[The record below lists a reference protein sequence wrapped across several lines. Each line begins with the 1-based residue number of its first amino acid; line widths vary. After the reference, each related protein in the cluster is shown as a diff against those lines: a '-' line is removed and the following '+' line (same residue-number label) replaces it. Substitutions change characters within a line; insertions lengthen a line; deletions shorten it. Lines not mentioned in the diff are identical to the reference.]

1 MFEDI
6 DIELDGVTKK
16 IMASSIMPL
25 IGRIERIITVQDL
38 FQCMQDGK
46 PPLASIAM
54 AYGLMLRSAGFLIS
68 DQQVYSD
75 MFSGESGAI
84 ESAASSVTNLL
95 MLMIPP
101 SARNKSESEAPKT
114 TAGKKKASSKSAT

>member
-1 MFEDI
+1 MFDDI
-6 DIELDGVTKK
+6 DIELDGVVKK
-16 IMASSIMPL
+16 ITASSIMPL

-84 ESAASSVTNLL
+84 DSAASSVANLL

-101 SARNKSESEAPKT
+101 SARNKSESETPK
-114 TAGKKKASSKSAT
+114 ASGKKKASSKNAT